1 MDNTD
6 KYTPSVRKAILSA
19 NAVSKSFGVKYVGS
33 EQIIYGL
40 MLCPDCRAAKLL
52 AKYGVTKSAFFAE
65 LKKEISVG
73 FECDGFTPN
82 AKSMLEEAALIAYDS
97 GLKYVATEHI
107 LLAVLRTECRA
118 CAIIRRLTPNVRE
131 LQESTEREVF
141 GFNSSAP
148 VSPVSAAESGVNT
161 QNLTVNGGERPSNGN
176 FYANSA
182 GAFSQNESSFYKN
195 GVKNGAESSAYKNG
209 AKNGVKNNGSENADG
224 QNNPLSGFGVDITE
238 RAENGKLDPV
248 IGREKEIARIV
259 QTLSRRTKNSPVLV
273 GEAGVGKSAVVEGLA
288 IAIARGEVPENL
300 AGKRIFSLDVSNL
313 IAGASYRG
321 EFEKR
326 FTDAIEYVKN
336 NPQII
341 LFIDEIHNLM
351 GAGASGEGRLDA
363 AEMLKPALA
372 RGEFQLIGATTYDE
386 YRKYIEKD
394 PALERRFQPVA
405 VDPPSPENAKIILK
419 GLRDKY
425 EAHHKV
431 RITDEAISAAVD
443 LSVRYITD
451 RNLPDKAIDLIDETA
466 AKARLKSS
474 DYSQELN
481 EKRAQLETATN
492 DAAYYLREGLT
503 EDAAEAEQNRRLL
516 MQEINEI
523 QQRRLEKRSLA
534 RPIVTAEDVAAT
546 VSEITDIPLT
556 KIEKSEAARL
566 INLEN
571 ELHSRVVGQEDAVRA
586 VARAIRRARAN
597 LKDPNRPIGSFI
609 FAGPTGVG
617 KTELS
622 KALAEAVFGDENAII
637 RVDMSEY
644 MDRASS
650 SKLIGAA
657 PGLVGYEEEGQLTG
671 KVRKK
676 PYSVVLFDEIEKAHP
691 DIFDLMLQILDDGR
705 LTDGKGKTVDFK
717 NTVIIMTSN
726 VGAQAVM
733 RMPAFGFGGEEQ
745 KIENAALEQLKKQFR
760 PEFLNRVDDIV
771 YFRKLTYEECGKI
784 LEILLAGLKKRLL
797 SNGIAL
803 EIDSSAKT
811 ELLKRGYDEEYGARP
826 LKRVVRREIE
836 DMLSDELITGKL
848 ASGDK
853 IMLYA
858 DETSGAIR
866 YALI

>member
-1 MDNTD
+1 MDNID

-40 MLCPDCRAAKLL
+40 ILCADCRAAKLL

-118 CAIIRRLTPNVRE
+118 CAIIRRLTANMRE

-148 VSPVSAAESGVNT
+148 VSPVSAEIGVST
-161 QNLTVNGGERPSNGN
+161 QNLTANGGERPTNGN
-176 FYANSA
+176 YYANSA
-182 GAFSQNESSFYKN
+182 GAFSQNESS
-195 GVKNGAESSAYKNG
+195 AYKNG
-209 AKNGVKNNGSENADG
+209 AKNGTESGAKNLAKNSESVKAGGE
-224 QNNPLSGFGVDITE
+224 NNPLSGFGVDITE

-341 LFIDEIHNLM
+341 LFIDEIHNLT
-351 GAGASGEGRLDA
+351 GAGASGEGHLDA

-405 VDPPSPENAKIILK
+405 VEPPSSENAKIILK

-503 EDAAEAEQNRRLL
+503 EDAAEAERNRRLL
-516 MQEINEI
+516 MQEISEI

-644 MDRASS
+644 MDRGSS

-771 YFRKLTYEECGKI
+771 YFRKLTYDECGKI

-797 SNGIAL
+797 SNGIVL
-803 EIDSSAKT
+803 EIDDSAKT

-853 IMLYA
+853 IVLYA